1 MLFCRMEDDKN
12 SIKQKIVEEI
22 RDVLDSS
29 NSYVK
34 SYRLVR
40 ETLLKNQAPS
50 IQLRIL
56 GKRGYDGRRYNLPS
70 ASEVAALVVGDYDA
84 ADFERDVIVE
94 EQSGLLKRISVFEP
108 SYLPLQYPLIFSRGE
123 DGFHRDILFSDK
135 HKTTPIQRK
144 YVSMKEWFAY
154 MIQQRGINVS
164 HLLFSRRLLQQFL
177 VDAFSM
183 IESWRLKWYRDHQK
197 EVRADM
203 YKGLYEAVL
212 RGETSPATAGKRIV
226 LPSKFVGGARY
237 MIQNYQDA
245 MAICAWVGYP
255 DLFITFTCNHK
266 WAELVDFLK
275 KYNLKPE
282 DRPDLVSRLFKIK
295 LNHLIKEIKKGKKF
309 GKVRAGNLQLVIYI
323 SNSFLYG
330 VYQDTFKLGI

>member
-1 MLFCRMEDDKN
+1 MDDDK
-12 SIKQKIVEEI
+12 SSLKSSIVEDL
-22 RDVLDSS
+22 RHVLDNY
-29 NSYVK
+29 NSYAK
-34 SYRLVR
+34 SYRIVR
-40 ETLLKNQAPS
+40 DKLLESNAPS
-50 IQLRIL
+50 IKLRIL

-84 ADFERDVIVE
+84 ADFERDIVVE
-94 EQSGLLKRISVFEP
+94 ERSGLLQRISVFET

-123 DGFHRDILFSDK
+123 DGYRRDIKFSDS
-135 HKTTPIQRK
+135 HNMTTIKRLF
-144 YVSMKEWFAY
+144 VSMKEWFAY
-154 MIQQRGINVS
+154 VIQHREIEISTLVY
-164 HLLFSRRLLQQFL
+164 SRRLFQQFL
-177 VDAFSM
+177 VDAYSM

-203 YKGLYEAVL
+203 YKGLAEAIL
-212 RGETSPATAGKRIV
+212 RGETSAASTGKRIV

-266 WAELVDFLK
+266 WPELVDFLK
-275 KYNLKPE
+275 EHNLRPQ

-295 LNHLIKEIKKGKKF
+295 LNQLIKDIKKGSIF
-309 GKVRAGNLQLVIYI
+309 GKVRSGTYIYFAI
-323 SNSFLYG
+323 YKNIL
-330 VYQDTFKLGI
+330 K

>member
-1 MLFCRMEDDKN
+1 MKDDRN
-12 SIKQKIVEEI
+12 SLKSAIVEEL
-22 RDVLDSS
+22 RNMLDSS
-29 NSYVK
+29 NSFAK

-40 ETLLKNQAPS
+40 DTLLQNDAPK
-50 IQLRIL
+50 IKLRIL
-56 GKRGYDGRRYNLPS
+56 GKRGYDGRRYNMPS

-84 ADFERDVIVE
+84 TDFDRDIIVE
-94 EQSGLLKRISVFEP
+94 EQSGLLKRVSVFET

-123 DGFHRDILFSDK
+123 DGFRRDIKFSDAHTK
-135 HKTTPIQRK
+135 SSIKRPF
-144 YVSMKEWFAY
+144 VSMKEWFAY
-154 MIQQRGINVS
+154 KIQQRDISFS
-164 HLLFSRRLLQQFL
+164 HLVFCRRLFQQFL

-212 RGETSPATAGKRIV
+212 RGETSPATAGKIIV

-266 WAELVDFLK
+266 WPELVDFLK
-275 KYNLKPE
+275 KHGLKPE
-282 DRPDLVSRLFKIK
+282 DRPDLVSRIFKIK
-295 LNHLIKEIKKGKKF
+295 LNMLIKDIKKGKLF
-309 GKVRAGNLQLVIYI
+309 GKVRAGNYYLI
-323 SNSFLYG
+323 F
-330 VYQDTFKLGI
+330 

>member
-1 MLFCRMEDDKN
+1 MEDDKN
-12 SIKQKIVEEI
+12 SLKAQIVEEI
-22 RDVLDSS
+22 RDILDKC

-34 SYRLVR
+34 SYRTVR
-40 ETLLKNQAPS
+40 DTMLQNDAPTVK
-50 IQLRIL
+50 LRIL
-56 GKRGYDGRRYNLPS
+56 GKRGYDGRRYNLPT

-84 ADFERDVIVE
+84 ADFERDVVVE

-123 DGFHRDILFSDK
+123 DGFRRDIQFSDK
-135 HKTTPIQRK
+135 PKKATIQRL
-144 YVSMKEWFAY
+144 YVSMREWFAY
-154 MIQQRGINVS
+154 YIQQRDIAESQLVY
-164 HLLFSRRLLQQFL
+164 SRRLLQQFS
-177 VDAFSM
+177 VDGYSM

-245 MAICAWVGYP
+245 MAICSWVGYP
-255 DLFITFTCNHK
+255 DLFITFTCNHN
-266 WAELVDFLK
+266 WPELVDFLK
-275 KYNLKPE
+275 KHNLKPR
-282 DRPDLVSRLFKIK
+282 DRPDFVSRLFKIK
-295 LNHLIKEIKKGKKF
+295 LNHLIKEIKKGKIF
-309 GKVRAGNLQLVIYI
+309 GKVRAGYC
-323 SNSFLYG
+323 Y
-330 VYQDTFKLGI
+330 